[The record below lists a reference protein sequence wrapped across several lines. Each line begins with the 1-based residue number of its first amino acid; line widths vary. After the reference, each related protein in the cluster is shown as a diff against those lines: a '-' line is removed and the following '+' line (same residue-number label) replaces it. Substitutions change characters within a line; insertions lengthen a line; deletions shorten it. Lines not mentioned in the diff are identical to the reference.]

1 MSYKCYSTFKFKNSW
16 TLKMGTLT
24 LLTSKECKDR
34 IRKVKK
40 ACDICGKPL
49 GRVEKPQWGK
59 DKISFTL

>member
-1 MSYKCYSTFKFKNSW
+1 
-16 TLKMGTLT
+16 MGTLT

>member
-1 MSYKCYSTFKFKNSW
+1 MNNKNGNFN
-16 TLKMGTLT
+16 T
-24 LLTSKECKDR
+24 LTSKECKDR

-49 GRVEKPQWGK
+49 GRVEKPQRGK